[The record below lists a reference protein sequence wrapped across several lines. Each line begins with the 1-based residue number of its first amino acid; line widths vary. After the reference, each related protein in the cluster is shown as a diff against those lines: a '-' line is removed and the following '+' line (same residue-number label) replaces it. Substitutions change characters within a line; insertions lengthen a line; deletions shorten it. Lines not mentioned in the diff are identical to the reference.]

1 MSFAVDANILV
12 YASDKGSPVHARAS
26 AFLRQCAGGTELFC
40 LTWSTVTAYLRI
52 ATHSAVFSRPL
63 APAEAMANVQSL
75 LSLPHVRTL
84 GEEPG
89 FWDLYRATAE
99 PVNPRGSLVP
109 DTHLAALLRQHGVGM
124 LYTRDRDFRRFDFL
138 SVVDPLEDAVRERPG
153 RRRQIAAE
161 AAPGGRGRRSA
172 R

>member
-12 YASDKGSPVHARAS
+12 CASDRSSPVHARAS
-26 AFLRQCAGGTELFC
+26 RFLRSCAEGTELFC
-40 LTWSTVTAYLRI
+40 LAWSTISAYLRI

-63 APAEAMANVQSL
+63 SPAEAMANVQGL
-75 LSLPHVRTL
+75 LSLPHVRAL

-99 PVNPRGSLVP
+99 PVNPRGNLVP
-109 DTHLAALLRQHGVGM
+109 DTHLAALLRQHGVAT

-138 SVVDPLEDAVRERPG
+138 SVVDPLEDAVRDRPA
-153 RRRQIAAE
+153 RRRARERGTRAA
-161 AAPGGRGRRSA
+161 
-172 R
+172 